1 MSPLVGIF
9 VITLLSSILYN
20 KFDAN
25 LRTTTTRNNPYYST
39 EKSNAK
45 SEEKENLKDEESSQS
60 LDENEDGFAFE
71 NINEMDVCI
80 FTVSGI
86 FYAHFYITKYVNMC
100 VVTDSDR

>member
-25 LRTTTTRNNPYYST
+25 LRTTTTKNNPYYSA

-45 SEEKENLKDEESSQS
+45 SEGKENLKDEESSQS
-60 LDENEDGFAFE
+60 LDEDGFAFE

-86 FYAHFYITKYVNMC
+86 FYAHFYIIKYVNMC